1 MDGYI
6 KLHRKLLEN
15 PVVTKDAEHMA
26 IWIYL
31 LLKATHK
38 ETKAI
43 VGGKEI
49 TLQPGQLITGRN
61 RIASD
66 LNINSSKVQRVLE
79 LFEKCEN
86 IEQQMNNQNRVI
98 TIRKWVDY
106 QNTEQQLNNNRTA
119 NEQQVNSKRT
129 ANEQQLNNQNQEI
142 VTNNWVDYQD
152 GEQQTNN
159 DRTINEQQMNTNNNN
174 KNTRNIYIEKKS
186 IEKKRFE
193 KPTTEEIRTYCQERN
208 NSVDPDR
215 FYDFYESK
223 NWYVGKN
230 KMKDWKA
237 CVRTWEQRNKEDKLP
252 SWFDKELKKE
262 ERTEDDER
270 QLQELIR
277 GNKR

>member
-106 QNTEQQLNNNRTA
+106 QNSEQQLNNNRT
-119 NEQQVNSKRT
+119 T
-129 ANEQQLNNQNQEI
+129 TEQQL
-142 VTNNWVDYQD
+142 
-152 GEQQTNN
+152 
-159 DRTINEQQMNTNNNN
+159 NTNNNN
-174 KNTRNIYIEKKS
+174 KNIRMKEIYIEKKS

-193 KPTTEEIRTYCQERN
+193 KPTIEEIRNYCQERN
-208 NSVDPDR
+208 NNVDPDR

-223 NWYVGKN
+223 NRYVGKN

-237 CVRTWEQRNKEDKLP
+237 CVRTWEQRNKEDHLP

-262 ERTEDDER
+262 ERTEDEER

-277 GNKR
+277 GNKE